1 LRLAIFEWPFECPS
15 IATKVPYLNGPTAE
29 RNPRGDSPVLGDC
42 GFIGAKR
49 ARLERRLPHAIPCLQ
64 RERCHVGPKDASWP
78 MHSVGTQLEKAAV
91 GPTSG
96 PIWRLSRLR
105 VSRAAQAIPSRWSTI
120 RCDKH
125 KHEFDV
131 QNVTWTSLGTRPSW
145 GQAQRL
151 GSPRIPTASTC
162 ACFESPPESHELRL
176 GVLQK

>member
-1 LRLAIFEWPFECPS
+1 MAQQQSGIRAGTLRCLGTVASSAPSGLGWNAGSRTQFLACSEKGVRLAQKI
-15 IATKVPYLNGPTAE
+15 
-29 RNPRGDSPVLGDC
+29 
-42 GFIGAKR
+42 
-49 ARLERRLPHAIPCLQ
+49 Q
-64 RERCHVGPKDASWP
+64 VGPCIP
-78 MHSVGTQLEKAAV
+78 VGVQLDKAAV

-96 PIWRLSRLR
+96 STWRIFRLR

-176 GVLQK
+176 GVLRK